1 MRGLKRLSLLL
12 IVSVAVVVTLLFS
25 LENQQPVSL
34 AFFGWATP
42 QWSVSVYI
50 LGALLLGL
58 MVGPLLGVVI
68 HRRKRHS
75 PLK

>member
-1 MRGLKRLSLLL
+1 M
-12 IVSVAVVVTLLFS
+12 ATLLFS

-34 AFFGWATP
+34 AFLGWATP

-58 MVGPLLGVVI
+58 MVGPLLGAVI
-68 HRRKRHS
+68 YRRKRY
-75 PLK
+75 LLVK